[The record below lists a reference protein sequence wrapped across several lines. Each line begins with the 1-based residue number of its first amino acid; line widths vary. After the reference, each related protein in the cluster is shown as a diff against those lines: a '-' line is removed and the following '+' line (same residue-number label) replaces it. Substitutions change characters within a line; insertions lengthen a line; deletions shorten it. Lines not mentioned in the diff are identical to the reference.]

1 MRRIRINSAAVSP
14 GKYDNAVDEEF
25 MEDVGS
31 IITLE
36 DGSSLNLKQAVLLYN
51 PKTKKIQLTDSDN
64 YPNDYVQV
72 ASLTVTDQKPEPD
85 DSDLVEPEIEPESPE
100 ESEEETEEDTSS
112 TDESSDDRL
121 GKTAGPPDSADF
133 FQ

>member
-64 YPNDYVQV
+64 YPDDYVQV
-72 ASLTVTDQKPEPD
+72 ASLTVTEQKPEPD
-85 DSDLVEPEIEPESPE
+85 DSDLVEPEIESESPE
-100 ESEEETEEDTSS
+100 ESEVETEEDTGS